1 MVLFV
6 GIEGYI
12 MTSLLENKK
21 HIHFIGIGGSG
32 MFPIVQILHSEGFYI
47 TGSDNNETETVK
59 IEREMGIDVFMGQ
72 REENIKGADLIVYT
86 AAIMSDNPELI
97 AAKASGVLCVER
109 SIMLGE
115 ITRRYDRA
123 ICISGTHGKTTTSAL
138 LTQILVKAKKD
149 PTAVIGGKLPLINGS
164 GIAGKSDL
172 MVCESCEFVDTF
184 LKLSPNIAVILNI
197 DEDHLDYFK
206 TLDNIIKSFNK
217 FAKMADKCIIVNGD
231 DENSLKAI
239 EDISSVKIVKFGYRE
254 GNDFVIKNV
263 SFDGYGYS
271 YDLFFNSEYLMH
283 VVLSVPGE
291 HNILNSAA
299 AVACAIEVGVSK
311 DDIEKAIPT
320 FSGAGRRFERLGVVN
335 GFTVVDD
342 YAHHP
347 KEIEVTLKAAKK
359 LHFNKIW
366 AVFQPFTYSRT
377 AMLLSD
383 FATALSIA
391 DNVVLSEI
399 MGSREKN
406 TYNIYSKDLADKIDG
421 CVWFNTFEEIAD
433 YVFKNAQEND
443 LVITLGCGDVYK
455 CAKMI
460 LQKGDKKD
468 G

>member
-1 MVLFV
+1 MQSFLKD
-6 GIEGYI
+6 
-12 MTSLLENKK
+12 KK

-32 MFPIVQILHSEGFYI
+32 MFPIVQILHAEGFYI
-47 TGSDNNETETVK
+47 TGSDNNETETIK
-59 IEREMGIDVFMGQ
+59 IEREMGIPIFMGQ
-72 REENIKGADLIVYT
+72 RAENIEGADLIVYT

-97 AAKASGVLCVER
+97 AAKASGVTCIER

-115 ITRRYDRA
+115 ITRRYNNA

-138 LTQILVKAKKD
+138 LTQILVEAKMS
-149 PTAVIGGKLPLINGS
+149 PTAVIGGKLPLIDGS
-164 GIAGKSDL
+164 GIVGKSDL

-217 FAKMADKCIIVNGD
+217 FAKMADKAIVVNGD

-239 EDISSVKIVKFGYRE
+239 SDIKHIPIITFGYKE
-254 GNDFVIKNV
+254 TNNFVAKNV
-263 SFDGYGYS
+263 EFNGYGHD
-271 YDLFFNSEYLMH
+271 YDLYHNGEFLMK
-283 VVLSVPGE
+283 VKLSVPGV
-291 HNILNSAA
+291 HNVLNSAA
-299 AVACAIEVGVSK
+299 AVAAAMLAKTPVSE
-311 DDIEKAIPT
+311 IANAIPH
-320 FSGAGRRFERLGVVN
+320 FNGAGRRFEKLGVVN

-347 KEIEVTLKAAKK
+347 KEIEVTLNSAKA
-359 LHFNKIW
+359 LNFNKIW

-377 AMLLSD
+377 YLLLDD
-383 FATALSIA
+383 FAKALSIA

-406 TYNIYSKDLADKIDG
+406 TYNIYSKDLAEKIEN
-421 CVWFNTFEEIAD
+421 CVWYNTFEEMAD
-433 YVFKNAQEND
+433 YVLKNASAGD

-460 LQKGDKKD
+460 IEKGDNKN

>member
-1 MVLFV
+1 
-6 GIEGYI
+6 

-59 IEREMGIDVFMGQ
+59 IEREMGIPVFMGQ

-138 LTQILVKAKKD
+138 LAQILVKAKKD

-239 EDISSVKIVKFGYRE
+239 EDISNVKIVKFGYRE

>member
-1 MVLFV
+1 
-6 GIEGYI
+6 

-59 IEREMGIDVFMGQ
+59 IERAMGIPVFMGQ

-231 DENSLKAI
+231 DENSLRAI
-239 EDISSVKIVKFGYRE
+239 KDISNVKIVKFGYRE

-421 CVWFNTFEEIAD
+421 CVWFNTFGEIAD